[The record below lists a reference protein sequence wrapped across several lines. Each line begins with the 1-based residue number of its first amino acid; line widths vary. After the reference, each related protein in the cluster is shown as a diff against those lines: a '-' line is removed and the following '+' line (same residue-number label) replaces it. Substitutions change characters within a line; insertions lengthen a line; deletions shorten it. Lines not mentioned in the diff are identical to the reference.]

1 MYYVRNTLL
10 RNHWQW
16 RVNRR
21 VRSSCQE
28 IKLLLKFI
36 AGALV
41 VLVSTRTIRALL
53 IVLSGVHVVT
63 ASRLSGY
70 YLVRPE

>member
-28 IKLLLKFI
+28 IKLKFI

-41 VLVSTRTIRALL
+41 VLVSTQTIRALL
-53 IVLSGVHVVT
+53 IVLSIVDVVT

-70 YLVRPE
+70 YLVRPG

>member
-28 IKLLLKFI
+28 IKLKFI

-41 VLVSTRTIRALL
+41 VLVSTQTIRALL
-53 IVLSGVHVVT
+53 IVLSIVHVVT

-70 YLVRPE
+70 YLVKPG